1 MPKEIKVLGKDYKV
15 GKLSAF
21 QQMYILKRAAPVLGR
36 LQSAFSGMD
45 AEAEGA
51 DVLGPLGEVVGAL
64 PDESLDY
71 IVNTCLD
78 VADVKQPGGGWAPMR
93 KNGALMFPDIDL
105 LTLLSLTAH
114 VLADNLAG
122 FFDALPSIQQGGAK
136 KA

>member
-1 MPKEIKVLGKDYKV
+1 MPKEVEILGKQYKV

-21 QQMYILKRAAPVLGR
+21 QQMYILKRAAPVLGA
-36 LQSAFSGMD
+36 LQSAFSGVD
-45 AEAEGA
+45 AEAEGT

-64 PDESLDY
+64 PDESLEY
-71 IVNTCLD
+71 VVNTCLD
-78 VADVKQPGGGWAPMR
+78 VADVRQAGGGWAPMR

-114 VLADNLAG
+114 VLSENLAG
-122 FFDALPSIQQGGAK
+122 FFNALPSIQRGGAK